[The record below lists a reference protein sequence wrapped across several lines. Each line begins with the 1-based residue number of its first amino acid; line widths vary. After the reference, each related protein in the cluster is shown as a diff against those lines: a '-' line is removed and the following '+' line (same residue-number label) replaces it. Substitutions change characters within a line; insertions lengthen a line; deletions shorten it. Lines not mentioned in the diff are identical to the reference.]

1 MITTKTT
8 ITFTCDG
15 CGTKAESNSVSSLPR
30 EPYRAWA
37 RIVWEQDAG
46 FDYHGSPWA
55 NRVNT
60 RDHALTVCPACADAM
75 MAPIEKARGA
85 RGLGTT

>member
-15 CGTKAESNSVSSLPR
+15 CGVKAESNSASSLPR

-37 RIVWEQDAG
+37 RIVWEQAAG

-60 RDHALTVCPACADAM
+60 SDHALTVCPACADAM
-75 MAPIEKARGA
+75 MAPIEKARAA
-85 RGLGTT
+85 RGMGLP

>member
-1 MITTKTT
+1 VITTKTT
-8 ITFTCDG
+8 IILTCDG
-15 CGTKAESNSVSSLPR
+15 CGTKAESNSASSLPQ

-60 RDHALTVCPACADAM
+60 KDHTLTVCPTCADAM
-75 MAPIEKARGA
+75 MAPIEKARAA
-85 RGLGTT
+85 RGLGLP